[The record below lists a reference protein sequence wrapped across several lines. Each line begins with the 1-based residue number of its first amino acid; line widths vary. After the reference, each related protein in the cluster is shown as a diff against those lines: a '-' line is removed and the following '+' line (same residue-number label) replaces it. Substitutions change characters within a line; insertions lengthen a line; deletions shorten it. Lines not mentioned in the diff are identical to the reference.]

1 MSVRESLIT
10 KVVEAGGKLT
20 VRSALNPILWLCL
33 IVTVPILASLPFI
46 KEPQTWL
53 VWMAFFPVAAAIIG
67 FFFLLLF
74 DRDKLQ
80 SESYQIRKRELEII
94 EQKGQPA
101 IPAIE
106 VEVIANPEES
116 QKLLSEDRDY
126 K

>member
-1 MSVRESLIT
+1 
-10 KVVEAGGKLT
+10 
-20 VRSALNPILWLCL
+20 
-33 IVTVPILASLPFI
+33 
-46 KEPQTWL
+46 
-53 VWMAFFPVAAAIIG
+53 MAFFPVAAAIIG